1 MSDMSE
7 DENSQDR
14 IDRLIERLDYLEQ
27 ILREQSGRLY
37 YIEQRLGLTYRPPQQ
52 QQVTQPTITQ
62 QAPAESVRPP
72 VQPAQPVPPNAPVQP
87 PMQTQPVRPAPPVT
101 RPALART
108 GTGAVPPFGRDTKT
122 GPDLETRIG
131 GSWLGRIGIIA
142 ISIGVAFFLK
152 LAIDSEWI
160 GPRGQ
165 VVIGILIG
173 MGFLVAGERLRS
185 RYANYAYGLTGG
197 GILILYLSIYAAFA
211 FYELV
216 GQAPAFIFM
225 ALVTTV
231 AALLAARYG
240 ALPIAV
246 LSLIGGFLTPFLLST
261 GTNNEVGLFGYIA
274 LLDAGVLALA
284 YRKQWRSLNYMAFT
298 ATAFTVAAWMFEYYD
313 RQALWLTIF
322 FLTLFFSIFA
332 MLAVLYNI
340 VNRRPTTWADLILV
354 FINALLYF
362 GTSYELLKENPL
374 YSGGLGLF
382 AVLMSA
388 FYLALGYVTYRRDRE
403 DYLLVHT
410 FLGLAF
416 LFAVLAIPIQ
426 FEQHWVTMGW
436 AIEGAVMT
444 WVGLKANDRM
454 SRFASLV
461 VFVIA
466 AFHWL
471 LFDVAEFSYAADQS
485 FIPLL
490 NKRALSCAVLVAA
503 LACAAWLY
511 RRFGSNVE
519 TGEREGLAGVYAV
532 GANLLAVTLA
542 SLDINTYFQ
551 QKVTAPQAD
560 TPDGYLL
567 RSFVGWSEVDNARQL
582 ALSALWIIYG
592 LASVAWGG
600 RRASKPIR
608 WWGLF
613 LLTAATMKVLAVDS
627 WYYTAEWNAL
637 IFNYTFAAYALL
649 VVALASS
656 VWLYSRSAGVSDGER
671 SALLPVLVVA
681 ANLVAVLA
689 LSLEAYGHFEKQRA
703 LGDEAGD
710 DSQLAKQLALS
721 VIWTVYGGALLVFG
735 IVKRELVLRVMALA
749 LLAVTIVKVFLVDLS
764 SLKTIYRIISFVV
777 LGGVLLAVSFL
788 YQRYR
793 KPLEELLGDD
803 EREAP
808 AQST

>member
-1 MSDMSE
+1 MSE

-14 IDRLIERLDYLEQ
+14 IDQLIERLDYLEQ

-37 YIEQRLGLTYRPPQQ
+37 YIEQRLGLTYRPPQP
-52 QQVTQPTITQ
+52 QQVNQPIPTQQTQP
-62 QAPAESVRPP
+62 ESVRPP
-72 VQPAQPVPPNAPVQP
+72 APPAPPVPPPAPTQPPPVQP
-87 PMQTQPVRPAPPVT
+87 PSVRPAPPVT
-101 RPALART
+101 QPVVARAET
-108 GTGAVPPFGRDTKT
+108 VTMPPYGRDSKA

-165 VVIGILIG
+165 VMIGVVIGL
-173 MGFLVAGERLRS
+173 GFLGAGERLRA
-185 RYANYAYGLTGG
+185 RYASYAYGLTGG
-197 GILILYLSIYAAFA
+197 GILILYLSIFAAFA
-211 FYELV
+211 FYELIP
-216 GQAPAFIFM
+216 QLPAFIYM
-225 ALVTTV
+225 ALVTTM
-231 AALLAARYG
+231 AALLAARYS

-284 YRKQWRSLNYMAFT
+284 YRKQWRSLNYMAFG
-298 ATAFTVAAWMFEYYD
+298 ATVFTIAAWMDRYYEPS
-313 RQALWLTIF
+313 ALWLTIF
-322 FLTLFFSIFA
+322 FLTLFFGIFA

-340 VNRRPTTWADLILV
+340 VNRRPTTWADLILI

-362 GTSYELLKENPL
+362 GTSYVLLDSPL
-374 YSGGLGLF
+374 YRGGLGLF

-403 DYLLVHT
+403 DRLLVHT
-410 FLGLAF
+410 FFGLAF
-416 LFAVLAIPIQ
+416 LFVVLAVPIQ
-426 FEQHWVTMGW
+426 FEQHWITMGW

-444 WVGLKANDRM
+444 WVGLKANDRI

-461 VFVIA
+461 VFIIA

-471 LFDVAEFSYAADQS
+471 TVDVADFYYADPS
-485 FIPLL
+485 FTPLL
-490 NKRALSCAVLVAA
+490 NKRALSCAILVAA
-503 LACAAWLY
+503 LAVAAWLY
-511 RRFGSNVE
+511 KRFGSNVE
-519 TGEREGLAGVYAV
+519 EGEREGFAGIYTI
-532 GANLLAVTLA
+532 GANLLVVTLA
-542 SLDINTYFQ
+542 SFDINGYFQ
-551 QKVTAPQAD
+551 QKLAGAQGGRQDAD
-560 TPDGYLL
+560 LL
-567 RSFVGWSEVDNARQL
+567 RTFYGWSEIDNARQL

-592 LASVAWGG
+592 LASIAWGV

-608 WWGLF
+608 WWGLA
-613 LLTAATMKVLAVDS
+613 LLGVATVKVLLVDS
-627 WYYTAEWNAL
+627 WYYSAEWNAL
-637 IFNYTFAAYALL
+637 IFNYTFGAFALL
-649 VVALASS
+649 IVALALSIR
-656 VWLYSRSAGVSDGER
+656 LYSHAANVSDEER
-671 SALLPVLVVA
+671 SSLLPVLVVG

-689 LSLEAYGHFEKQRA
+689 LSLEAYGHFEKQRGI
-703 LGDEAGD
+703 GDEAAD
-710 DSQLAKQLALS
+710 DSRLARQLALS

-735 IVKRELVLRVMALA
+735 IIKRELMLRIMALV

-793 KPLEELLGDD
+793 KPLEELLSDD

-808 AQST
+808 AEST

>member
-1 MSDMSE
+1 MSE

-27 ILREQSGRLY
+27 ILREQSGRLF
-37 YIEQRLGLTYRPPQQ
+37 YIEQRLGLMYRPSQPQQ
-52 QQVTQPTITQ
+52 QVPQPIRSE

-72 VQPAQPVPPNAPVQP
+72 APPAPPPHAPVQQP
-87 PMQTQPVRPAPPVT
+87 PAQTPPVRPAPHVT
-101 RPALART
+101 RPVASRAETATLPPHARDSK
-108 GTGAVPPFGRDTKT
+108 A

-131 GSWLGRIGIIA
+131 GSWLGRIGMIA

-165 VVIGILIG
+165 VMIGVVIGLA
-173 MGFLVAGERLRS
+173 FLVAGERLRS

-197 GILILYLSIYAAFA
+197 GILILYISIYAAFA
-211 FYELV
+211 FYELT
-216 GQAPAFIFM
+216 GQLPAFIYM

-261 GTNNEVGLFGYIA
+261 GKNNEVGLFGYIA

-298 ATAFTVAAWMFEYYD
+298 ATVFTVAAWMDRYYEQ
-313 RQALWLTIF
+313 QALWLTIF

-340 VNRRPTTWADLILV
+340 VNRRPTTWADLILI

-362 GTSYELLKENPL
+362 STSYVLLKENPL

-382 AVLMSA
+382 AVLMSG
-388 FYLALGYVTYRRDRE
+388 FYLALGYITYRRDRE

-416 LFAVLAIPIQ
+416 LFAVLAVPIQ
-426 FEQHWVTMGW
+426 FQQHWVTMGW

-444 WVGLKANDRM
+444 WVGLRANDRI
-454 SRFASLV
+454 SRFASLI
-461 VFVIA
+461 VFIIA

-471 LFDVAEFSYAADQS
+471 AIDVGGSYYADPT
-485 FIPLL
+485 FTPFF

-503 LACAAWLY
+503 LAVAAWLY
-511 RRFGSNVE
+511 KRFGSNVE
-519 TGEREGLAGVYAV
+519 PNERAVLGGVYTV
-532 GANLLAVTLA
+532 GANLLVVTLA
-542 SLDINTYFQ
+542 SFDINGYFQ
-551 QKVTAPQAD
+551 QEAAGAQSDA
-560 TPDGYLL
+560 PDGYLL
-567 RSFVGWSEVDNARQL
+567 RSFIGWSEVDNARQL

-592 LASVAWGG
+592 LASVAWGV
-600 RRASKPIR
+600 RRASKPVR
-608 WWGLF
+608 WWGVA
-613 LLTAATMKVLAVDS
+613 LLAAATAKVLAVDS
-627 WYYTAEWNAL
+627 WYYSAEWNAL
-637 IFNYTFAAYALL
+637 VFNYTFAAFALL

-656 VWLYSRSAGVSDGER
+656 IQLYSHASGVSDEER
-671 SALLPVLVVA
+671 SALMPVLVVG

-703 LGDEAGD
+703 EGDEAAD
-710 DSQLAKQLALS
+710 NSRLARQLALS

-735 IVKRELVLRVMALA
+735 IVKRALMLRVMALA

-808 AQST
+808 AQSA